1 MLARLCVLAAL
12 SVSVG
17 AQSPST
23 SNDDLAAKVRAEL
36 AAARKLPPAL
46 DKVVTP
52 VIDRVWDGFDRDAAM
67 GQVQFMDQYWRLP
80 GNEGFDKSIDR
91 IKSRLVTA
99 GFKELSERPKTPI
112 TVPSLWIEPAPTP
125 SLGWD
130 QQIATLA
137 IVRDGQPDQ
146 VVLSRE
152 KERLALA
159 INSFS
164 TAPGGVTVPLID
176 VGVGNSANDY
186 LNKDVKGA
194 VVVGSAGTGQLYTQ
208 AVVNRGALGVVSTAK
223 SPAYLDPSPDLLQ
236 WGSITYDET
245 RKPFGFRATPRAA
258 ETLKAATAAGPVKVR
273 VEVATTFARKPER
286 TLSAEIPGALVPN
299 ERIVVAAHIQEPGAN
314 DNASGAATNMEL
326 SRALVTN
333 VLSKKIPAPARTLTF
348 LWVNEISGSRRWLSE
363 HPDEKAG
370 VKYMFSMDMTGED
383 ITKTG
388 GAFLIERWPDP
399 GAVWQ
404 RPWDPHTEW
413 GASRVNA
420 DTLKG
425 DLINDFHMA
434 MCERVA
440 AKSLASVKKSWDVRS
455 NPYEGGSDH
464 TQFGSAGVPSV
475 LDWHFTDRFYHTN
488 RDTAEKTSADEMRN
502 VGTAVAT
509 SAWLMA
515 SANPQ
520 IGVAVTELIT
530 KAGAVR
536 VAVETREGAIERPG
550 VKPDINATIVAA
562 WRKWYDEAI
571 ASVTRLVVTAP
582 AKEPAA
588 SPPPQDE
595 PASVLL
601 EEDGDDPVPRTLDP
615 GRWTPAAA
623 AQSAPCDQVTM
634 PEIPA
639 TVVNVFWAADDRL
652 FCTCPSHTES
662 HKETRE
668 RQLLFETAPRS
679 QNVLVRR
686 AAAIALGRLEDS
698 ATIPT
703 LLTLLKD
710 PQSGVRA
717 AAADALAQTVKKPS
731 PELDAARA
739 AMRDILMVPRP
750 TDRAAADDT
759 AAALLESI
767 GRLPYATQPE
777 SSGVGELL
785 INCTLALN
793 CMRASPGAVIDF
805 RVPVTRLL
813 GAVKGLESQTRK
825 APKADLGVNGL
836 PTLRRIATHG
846 QQELTR
852 APGAFDT
859 GRGAEF
865 MTEELAHLRR
875 LSVQTLI
882 NVGDRDVD
890 TILRAGTDGDWQV
903 RRLGTTMLSG
913 LRLDGPETDDRATA
927 VLDQRLK
934 DQAFQVRLEAV
945 KVSAR
950 VANRTG
956 DCGALLTATHD
967 EAPAV
972 AMQAIDGFATTCKD
986 SAPIFERLLVL
997 SDSLSESQPAMPWQI
1012 GARAVAALAKL
1023 APAEAAPYVAKR
1035 ELFASPVWQVRA
1047 AMAGV
1052 AGRVKNEAVLLT
1064 LAKDQ
1069 VPNVRSA
1076 AIDGL
1081 RSMGSARLYAESL
1094 DALSSDDF
1102 QLIRT
1107 AANSLKG
1114 APKSDDTAMALVKTL
1129 KRLSDE
1135 GKDTSRDPRLAL
1147 FERLTEQQ
1155 PFNLLPFIKE
1165 RLTDFDPDI
1174 AAAAKALCEQLVPN
1188 AEFKAEPRLRAPQ
1201 QATLEEVQTLPKS
1214 ATIVM
1219 ADGDR
1224 IDLQFLS
1231 DTPMTVAR
1239 FAALAR
1245 AGYYNGLT
1253 FHRIVP
1259 NFVIQGGSPGASEYV
1274 GDARYMRDELGR
1286 AMNLRGAVGTS
1297 TRGRDTG
1304 DAQFFI
1310 NHIDLPRLDH
1320 DYTVFANV
1328 TNGMSAVD
1336 RILEGATIATVTV
1349 R

>member
-1 MLARLCVLAAL
+1 MLARFAVLAAL
-12 SVSVG
+12 SVSIG
-17 AQSPST
+17 AQTPST

-36 AAARKLPPAL
+36 AVARKLPPAL
-46 DKVVTP
+46 DRVVTP
-52 VIDRVWDGFDRDAAM
+52 VIDRLWDGFDRDAAL

-91 IKSRLVTA
+91 IKARLVAA
-99 GFKELSERPKTPI
+99 GFKELAERPKTPI
-112 TVPSLWIEPAPTP
+112 GVPSLWIEPAPTP

-130 QQIATLA
+130 QQVGTLA
-137 IVRDGQPDQ
+137 IVRDGQPEQ
-146 VVLSRE
+146 VVISRE

-176 VGVGNSANDY
+176 VGGGGNANDY
-186 LNKDVKGA
+186 ANKDVKGA
-194 VVVGSAGTGQLYTQ
+194 VVVGTAATGQLYTQ
-208 AVVNRGALGVVSTAK
+208 AVVNRGAIGVVSTAK

-258 ETLKAATAAGPVKVR
+258 ETMKAATAAGPVKVR

-286 TLSAEIPGALVPN
+286 TLSAEIPGATVPG
-299 ERIVVAAHIQEPGAN
+299 ERIVIAAHIQEPGAN

-326 SRALVTN
+326 SRSLVMG
-333 VLSKKIPAPARTLTF
+333 VLAKRIPAPARTLTF

-363 HPDEKAG
+363 HPDDKAG
-370 VKYMFSMDMTGED
+370 VKYMFSLDMTGED

-388 GAFLIERWPDP
+388 GVFLIERYPDP

-413 GASRVNA
+413 GAGRVDA
-420 DTLKG
+420 ATLKG
-425 DLINDFHMA
+425 DLINDLHMA
-434 MCERVA
+434 ICERVA
-440 AKSLASVKKSWDVRS
+440 ATSLASVKRPWDVRS

-464 TQFGSAGVPSV
+464 TQFASAGVPSV

-502 VGTAVAT
+502 VGTAVAA

-515 SANPQ
+515 SADTQ
-520 IGVAVTELIT
+520 IGASVKELVT
-530 KAGAVR
+530 KAGNAR

-550 VKPDINATIVAA
+550 VKPDANAPIVAA

-571 ASVTRLVVTAP
+571 ASVSRLVVTTP
-582 AKEPAA
+582 AKEPTT
-588 SPPPQDE
+588 SPPTERAEHGPWV
-595 PASVLL
+595 P
-601 EEDGDDPVPRTLDP
+601 DDD
-615 GRWTPAAA
+615 
-623 AQSAPCDQVTM
+623 AQSAQCDQVTM

-662 HKETRE
+662 HKEMRE

-679 QNVLVRR
+679 ANALVRR
-686 AAAIALGRLEDS
+686 AAAIALGRLES
-698 ATIPT
+698 VTTIPT
-703 LLTLLKD
+703 LMALLKD

-717 AAADALAQTVKKPS
+717 AAADALAQSVKVPG
-731 PELDAARA
+731 PEVAAIWSQLKG
-739 AMRDILMVPRP
+739 ILMAGVP
-750 TDRAAADDT
+750 TDDTT
-759 AAALLESI
+759 AAAAMEAI
-767 GRLPYATQPE
+767 GRLPLSAE
-777 SSGVGELL
+777 EADAIGGLL
-785 INCTLALN
+785 IDCTIDVT
-793 CMRASPGAVIDF
+793 CRPSIPGAVIDF
-805 RVPVTRLL
+805 RVPLTRLD
-813 GAVKGLESQTRK
+813 GAAKALESLTRK
-825 APKADLGVNGL
+825 KPKVNLGRNGVI
-836 PTLRRIATHG
+836 TLQRLAAHG

-852 APGAFDT
+852 APGASDK
-859 GRGAEF
+859 GRGAEV
-865 MTEELAHLRR
+865 MTEMLAHMRR
-875 LSVQTLI
+875 LSVQALI
-882 NVGDRDVD
+882 NIGDRDTD
-890 TILRAGTDGDWQV
+890 TILRAATDGDWQV

-913 LRLDGPETDDRATA
+913 LRLDGPDVDDRAA
-927 VLDQRLK
+927 SALDQRLK
-934 DQAFQVRLEAV
+934 DQAFLVRIEAV
-945 KVSAR
+945 KVAAR
-950 VANRTG
+950 VAGRTG
-956 DCGALLTATHD
+956 DCSTLLTATHD
-967 EAPAV
+967 AAPPV
-972 AMQAIDGFATTCKD
+972 AMQAIDGFAAACKD
-986 SAPIFERLLVL
+986 IAPILGRLHVLADAL
-997 SDSLSESQPAMPWQI
+997 SDSLSASPWQI

-1023 APAEAAPYVAKR
+1023 APAEAATYVAKR
-1035 ELFASPVWQVRA
+1035 ELFASPVWQLRA
-1047 AMAGV
+1047 AIATV
-1052 AGRVKNEAVLLT
+1052 AGRVKNETVLLT

-1076 AIDGL
+1076 ALDGL
-1081 RSMGSARLYAESL
+1081 RAMASTHLYAESL
-1094 DALSSDDF
+1094 DALTSDDF

-1114 APKSDDTAMALVKTL
+1114 APKNDDTAMALVKTL
-1129 KRLSDE
+1129 TRLSDE
-1135 GKDTSRDPRLAL
+1135 GKDTSRDPRMAL
-1147 FERLTEQQ
+1147 LERLTEQQ
-1155 PFNLLPFIKE
+1155 PVELLSFIKE

-1174 AAAAKALCEQLVPN
+1174 AAAAKALCERLVPN
-1188 AEFKAEPRLRAPQ
+1188 TTFTAEPRLRTPQ
-1201 QATLEEVQTLPKS
+1201 QATLDEVQNLPKA

-1219 ADGDR
+1219 TTGDR
-1224 IDLQFLS
+1224 IELQFLG

-1245 AGYYNGLT
+1245 ANYYNGLT
-1253 FHRIVP
+1253 FHRFVA

-1286 AMNLRGAVGTS
+1286 AMNLRGAVGIS

-1310 NHIDLPRLDH
+1310 NHVDLPRLDH
-1320 DYTVFANV
+1320 DYTIFANV
-1328 TNGMSAVD
+1328 TTGLSVVD
-1336 RILEGATIATVTV
+1336 RILEGATIATITV